1 MYELNYY
8 NSRGA
13 NQIQEILKILFLE
26 GKKKKS
32 TNFYEVFTPVR
43 KVNS

>member
-26 GKKKKS
+26 GKKKKAQIFMKS
-32 TNFYEVFTPVR
+32 LLQLGR
-43 KVNS
+43 